1 MRLTIPILLLLVYW
15 LVGCAG
21 GSATTKN
28 EPSAMLAANKN
39 QTLTDEDATTASGD
53 EGATASGVSEGEAYQ
68 GDPLNNPDS
77 PLANKV
83 FYFKFDSDEIQADD
97 RPSIEAHGDY
107 LAKHPNTKVSLEG
120 HTDERGS
127 REYNLALGE
136 RRANAV
142 RRLLL
147 LMGASEEQVK
157 VVSYGEERPAV
168 EGHDEGAWQL
178 NRRVEI
184 IYP

>member
-15 LVGCAG
+15 LAGCAG

-39 QTLTDEDATTASGD
+39 QTLTDEGATASGD
-53 EGATASGVSEGEAYQ
+53 ESATASGVSEGETYQ

-83 FYFKFDSDEIQADD
+83 FYFKFDSDEIQEDD

-107 LAKHPNTKVSLEG
+107 LAKHPNIKVSLEG

-168 EGHDEGAWQL
+168 EGYDEGAWQL